1 MRDARK
7 FVRACCPEASFTGAS
22 SSHTRPPGGS
32 LVSSKPVSGDG
43 SSATVSES
51 GCPAFSSMF
60 WSLRA
65 YPSRV
70 TESVYGP
77 GGRSID
83 TGDLSPTLTLST
95 STVASAGVM
104 ASSMRPG
111 LTALLYQ

>member
-1 MRDARK
+1 M
-7 FVRACCPEASFTGAS
+7 
-22 SSHTRPPGGS
+22 
-32 LVSSKPVSGDG
+32 SGDG
-43 SSATVSES
+43 SRATVSDS
-51 GCPAFSSMF
+51 GWPALSSMF

-83 TGDLSPTLTLST
+83 TGDLSPTLTLSI
-95 STVASAGVM
+95 STVASPGVVV
-104 ASSMRPG
+104 SSMRPG